1 MNKLYSRDPEQW
13 NSYILGKIELDENST
28 KYDHEI
34 GKTYG
39 FMKIEKYIGRGDYNR
54 PFFMCECLRCH
65 SHKIV
70 DLYVLHRG
78 LVISCGCLQKEST
91 SIANTTHG
99 ESKTR
104 LYRKYY
110 GMLTRCYN
118 KNDAAYQH
126 YGARNIKICDEWL
139 GQDGY
144 LAFKAWALASGYK
157 DGLTIERK
165 NPNSDYC
172 PENCT
177 WITMKDQAE
186 NKTSTNWIR
195 YNSYEFPESI
205 WEKITGI
212 NRDTIHYRYF
222 KLGWSAEKTLRT
234 PGGYSKK
241 TKKYLVWDV
250 PPEYLKYQKSF

>member
-1 MNKLYSRDPEQW
+1 MARFKDVNVW
-13 NSYILGKIELDENST
+13 NNYIINHLDLDNDSDSYIN
-28 KYDHEI
+28 EI
-34 GKTYG
+34 GKCYNDLR
-39 FMKIEKYIGRGDYNR
+39 IEYYVGKDKHHV
-54 PFFMCECLRCH
+54 PFFMCECTRCH
-65 SHKIV
+65 NHKIIP
-70 DLYVLHRG
+70 LYSMRRG
-78 LVISCGCLQKEST
+78 TIKTCGCLHIENT
-91 SIANTTHG
+91 SKANTTHG

-165 NPNSDYC
+165 NPNGDYC

-195 YNSYEFPESI
+195 YNGYEFPESI